1 MVKRFRLAINSFLLT
16 QLQVECSYFHVCI
29 KQLQTECSK
38 VLGAMLLV
46 SFEWFNDTNYSQYF
60 KFRAMSFGVLNL
72 IACGDSM
79 VSQVTLHGFNFN
91 GICCKCIVKYFKM
104 GSDLHLIVLVLGI
117 MVIVLGL
124 QLHVSNVDITI
135 PRLMIIGFNCNGQ
148 NFKFNGKNTLCSLE
162 SYYRGDLNINIVL
175 NIVLVTNS

>member
-16 QLQVECSYFHVCI
+16 QLQVKCSYFHVCI

-46 SFEWFNDTNYSQYF
+46 SYEWFNDSNYSQYF
-60 KFRAMSFGVLNL
+60 KSRAMSFGVLNL
-72 IACGDSM
+72 IACGNSM

-91 GICCKCIVKYFKM
+91 GKCIVKYFKM
-104 GSDLHLIVLVLGI
+104 GLDLHLIVLVLGI
-117 MVIVLGL
+117 MVIVSGL
-124 QLHVSNVDITI
+124 QLQVSNVDITI

-175 NIVLVTNS
+175 IIVIVSNS